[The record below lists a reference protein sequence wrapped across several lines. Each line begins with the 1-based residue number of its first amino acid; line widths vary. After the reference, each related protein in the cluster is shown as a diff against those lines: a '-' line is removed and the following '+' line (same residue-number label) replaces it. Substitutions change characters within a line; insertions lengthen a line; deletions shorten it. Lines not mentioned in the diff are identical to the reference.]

1 MDKKEKYY
9 KYVLK
14 DLVSKTEVDYDNESV
29 NFPFPIPIPHTP
41 PVYSLLYSFFLS
53 SSFLI
58 LSFSEHCKVVYG
70 LTDEEA
76 EIIWG
81 QFREIIKDKI
91 WGQVREIIKDKINN
105 G

>member
-1 MDKKEKYY
+1 
-9 KYVLK
+9 
-14 DLVSKTEVDYDNESV
+14 
-29 NFPFPIPIPHTP
+29 
-41 PVYSLLYSFFLS
+41 
-53 SSFLI
+53 
-58 LSFSEHCKVVYG
+58 VVYG